1 MAVAVRWA
9 SSKWR
14 AQVLL
19 YLSAYWAYS
28 ATRWVAVG
36 EVPKATANAH
46 SIVHLEQALHLS
58 VEQSAQH
65 ALDSGAPIWVLNH
78 LYLVAQFAVV
88 PGALI
93 WLYAR
98 SPAVYRAL
106 RNTLLATWLIAVPI
120 YALFPVA
127 PPRLAGIG
135 IVDTISGQSEASLN
149 SHVATSFYNPF
160 AAVPSLHAGFA
171 FAVSV
176 GLAVALRRR
185 WAKAL
190 ALLWGP
196 LVSLCVVV
204 TGNHY
209 LFDIAAG
216 LLVTAAGF
224 WAGQIAARLLERT
237 SGLLPDRS
245 HPPLAACHDLD
256 PPTQHGHDNQGD
268 NHEDPHRP
276 SPQRD
281 TRRPLAA

>member
-1 MAVAVRWA
+1 MAAGVRWA
-9 SSKWR
+9 STEWR

-28 ATRWVAVG
+28 ATRWIAAG
-36 EVPKATANAH
+36 EVPKANAH
-46 SIVHLEQALHLS
+46 ARSIIHLEQALHLS
-58 VEQSAQH
+58 VERSVQR

-93 WLYAR
+93 WLYAH

-171 FAVSV
+171 FAVATA
-176 GLAVALRRR
+176 LAVALRRP

-196 LVSLCVVV
+196 LVCLSVVA

-209 LFDIAAG
+209 LFDIVAG

-224 WAGQIAARLLERT
+224 WVGRLPWPTGAGITRAIR
-237 SGLLPDRS
+237 GDRKEATCT
-245 HPPLAACHDLD
+245 HA
-256 PPTQHGHDNQGD
+256 
-268 NHEDPHRP
+268 
-276 SPQRD
+276 
-281 TRRPLAA
+281 